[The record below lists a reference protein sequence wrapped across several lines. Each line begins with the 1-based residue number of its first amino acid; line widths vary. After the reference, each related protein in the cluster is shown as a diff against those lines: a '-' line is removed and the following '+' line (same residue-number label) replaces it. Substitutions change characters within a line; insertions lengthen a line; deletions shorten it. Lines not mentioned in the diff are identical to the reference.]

1 MSRPPSQISSKAINE
16 ACDRDGVSRGDI
28 AAATLGLAGVRRA
41 DLKRSVRES
50 FIKRIGI
57 RNVEVVTDAEI
68 ALFATTLGKPGLV
81 VIAGTGSVCL
91 GKNEKGEMAIS
102 GGWGPLA
109 GDEGGGVGIAQQ
121 ALHTIAKASDGRGV
135 PTMLSQRASE
145 YFRASGP
152 ENLIV
157 AIYSPQV
164 DNSRIAGFARL
175 VVETAQEGD
184 EIAIEILKDAG
195 YELGLAACAV
205 IEKLNSPITKSRSAV
220 SAASSTPANC
230 SPNPMLE
237 KVRKCA
243 PKALPHRTR
252 DAPRPRRRPYGFQS
266 SLQRTSTLVAFRIWD
281 LVFWIGPTE
290 RIADPGLQDSNQ
302 PGVANPKSKSQIP
315 NPKSCAVCILLQ
327 LIPDSICVSIRNVS
341 RRVSARR

>member
-1 MSRPPSQISSKAINE
+1 MSPESAAPKRKQRSHQIFLGVDGGGTKTQIALMNEAGEVRCEGFAGPSNPLRVGVETAVTNIAKAINE

-41 DLKRSVRES
+41 DLKRSVKES
-50 FIKRIGI
+50 FIKRLGI
-57 RNVEVVTDAEI
+57 RKVEVVTDAEI
-68 ALFATTLGKPGLV
+68 ALFATTRGKPGLV

-121 ALHTIAKASDGRGV
+121 ALHTIAKASDGRGK
-135 PTMLSQRASE
+135 PTKLSQRASE

-164 DNSRIAGFARL
+164 DNTRIAGFARL
-175 VVETAQEGD
+175 VVETAQGGD
-184 EIAIEILKDAG
+184 AIAVQILRDAG

-205 IEKLNSPITKSRSAV
+205 IEKLGLKKKRVPIGCVGSVFNAGELLTV
-220 SAASSTPANC
+220 
-230 SPNPMLE
+230 PMLE
-237 KVRKCA
+237 KVQTCA
-243 PKALPHRTR
+243 PNAFLTEPAMPPAHAAALMAFDSTRNGHRR
-252 DAPRPRRRPYGFQS
+252 
-266 SLQRTSTLVAFRIWD
+266 
-281 LVFWIGPTE
+281 
-290 RIADPGLQDSNQ
+290 
-302 PGVANPKSKSQIP
+302 
-315 NPKSCAVCILLQ
+315 
-327 LIPDSICVSIRNVS
+327 
-341 RRVSARR
+341 